1 MVINSIRM
9 VLDQNNLLHNI
20 NYLEKAKNKKVLP
33 VVKANA
39 YGHGVNVIVP
49 VLYKSWR
56 GFDR

>member
-39 YGHGVNVIVP
+39 YGHGVDM
-49 VLYKSWR
+49 
-56 GFDR
+56 G